1 METITHLRTPSNK
14 QTDVQVYYTEV
25 PLLKRQI
32 WNVESRT
39 LSIEIENDIF
49 ESREKNEFNASF
61 RISLTSDF
69 HRKIENS
76 SFIKNISLQRDY
88 NDLNPVFFCQS

>member
-1 METITHLRTPSNK
+1 METITHLHTPSNK
-14 QTDVQVYYTEV
+14 QTEVYYTVV

-32 WNVESRT
+32 WNVESRK